1 MDCLAEL
8 RALEHA
14 GSLSSIKGG
23 RHDSSQDD
31 FLSPCRLKHKDLHRP
46 SISTATPDR
55 RSTQDS
61 TSWHAAS
68 SDQQDDLR
76 EVEGERKR
84 WSEFRDRKRT
94 KTLTVLQLRK
104 HNPTEPIVLS
114 SEEEDEG
121 EDEGDGGRRL
131 DWETRSRNGKQT
143 GSHTVAS
150 LSPLS
155 SSPRNQPLSQ
165 SSATPRSTACI
176 PPHRMHW
183 TLHVDPTGRD
193 LEYFHHF
200 SPFIGQACSVFACTI
215 LLCKQGG
222 ALLTHQLGPV
232 ASSLFQQP
240 DSAPHLT
247 LYTCEGYEPKD
258 LGPIAKTLQTLT
270 PTISHLYQ
278 GMVYSHYEG
287 VAWTVTVDDSWL
299 ADDEDPVCTI
309 SPFKNTNMSHPLS
322 LFSVSVP
329 PQSPATAGVPDTLWS
344 QYSNEC
350 GLMLSHPPVSIPVK
364 LGPAPRKQQY
374 PLSQA
379 SLEGIKPVITTLLK
393 QGILV
398 PCQSPCNTPILPV
411 KKPNSPDWRFVQDL
425 RLINDYVAPMT
436 PVVPSPTTILTSI
449 PPSTQWYSVVDLC
462 SAFFS
467 IPVSP
472 ESQYLFAFTY
482 GGHQY
487 TWTRLPQGFIHSP
500 TLFARAL
507 LTDLADVQ
515 LPGGS
520 ALIQYVDDLLVASPT
535 KEACETDTR
544 ALLLS
549 LAEKGHKASATKA
562 QLVLQEVTYLGHVL
576 KGNTRQVSSKRVSA
590 VLNIPKPHTKKQ
602 LKSFLGILG
611 YSRPWIMDFAPRAR
625 PLQDMLLQAAP
636 EHLQWTEDA
645 ETAFTDLKQALSQAP
660 ALGLPDYSKPFQ
672 LYVHERNGFAS
683 GVLTQQHGSNKRPVG
698 YYSTRLDNTELG
710 LPPCLR
716 AVAAAAFMVRT
727 VSDLVLDSQC
737 ELYVPHAVSA
747 LLTRASTQH
756 LSAARQSHYEL
767 LLLSMPNLTIH
778 RSPTLDPS
786 SLLPTAADCEPHDC
800 QATVTMTYTIR
811 EDLFD
816 TPLFNP
822 DLTLFTDGSSSRN
835 LQGTLDSGWAVVS
848 STDTLLS
855 GKLPD
860 HFSAQ
865 QAELVALTQ
874 ACTYAKNKSV
884 NIYTDSRYALGVC
897 LDFGGIWRHRDFLT
911 SAGTPIKNASLVEA
925 LLKALFLP
933 STVAI
938 LKCDARTSSK
948 DPVRLGNARADTA
961 AKAAAVSGALAPVLA
976 TSTLVSPSPDPSVHD
991 LQFSSLHAGL
1001 MQAHAN
1007 GKLM

>member
-1 MDCLAEL
+1 MEINRTSTEMLVDTGATVSTLTPSDAAAANVAPTTETL
-8 RALEHA
+8 STIGVAGITQQNYVSQPAAVSFQGQNLEHSFLLM
-14 GSLSSIKGG
+14 GDNSPVSLMG
-23 RHDSSQDD
+23 RDLLGKLKATLVCHANSVELQLPPTSQMSMTVNQPGLFYSLMYNDFQSD
-31 FLSPCRLKHKDLHRP
+31 IIIRSMVPFTFDLLQEFLSDSPDL
-46 SISTATPDR
+46 PD
-55 RSTQDS
+55 
-61 TSWHAAS
+61 
-68 SDQQDDLR
+68 
-76 EVEGERKR
+76 V
-84 WSEFRDRKRT
+84 
-94 KTLTVLQLRK
+94 
-104 HNPTEPIVLS
+104 
-114 SEEEDEG
+114 
-121 EDEGDGGRRL
+121 
-131 DWETRSRNGKQT
+131 
-143 GSHTVAS
+143 
-150 LSPLS
+150 
-155 SSPRNQPLSQ
+155 
-165 SSATPRSTACI
+165 SSACV

-200 SPFIGQACSVFACTI
+200 SPFLGQACSVFACTI

-309 SPFKNTNMSHPLS
+309 SPFKTTDMSHPLS

-364 LGPAPRKQQY
+364 SGLAPRKQQY

-379 SLEGIKPVITTLLK
+379 SLEGIKPVIATLLD
-393 QGILV
+393 QGVLV

-549 LAEKGHKASATKA
+549 LAEKGHKASATKT
-562 QLVLQEVTYLGHVL
+562 QLVQQEVIYLGHVL

-716 AVAAAAFMVRT
+716 AVAVAAFMVRT

-737 ELYVPHAVSA
+737 KLYVPHAVSA
-747 LLTRASTQH
+747 LLTRASTQR

-786 SLLPTAADCEPHDC
+786 SLLPTAAD
-800 QATVTMTYTIR
+800 
-811 EDLFD
+811 
-816 TPLFNP
+816 
-822 DLTLFTDGSSSRN
+822 
-835 LQGTLDSGWAVVS
+835 
-848 STDTLLS
+848 
-855 GKLPD
+855 
-860 HFSAQ
+860 
-865 QAELVALTQ
+865 
-874 ACTYAKNKSV
+874 
-884 NIYTDSRYALGVC
+884 
-897 LDFGGIWRHRDFLT
+897 
-911 SAGTPIKNASLVEA
+911 A
-925 LLKALFLP
+925 LLE
-933 STVAI
+933 T
-938 LKCDARTSSK
+938 C
-948 DPVRLGNARADTA
+948 RAPLIQ
-961 AKAAAVSGALAPVLA
+961 V
-976 TSTLVSPSPDPSVHD
+976 
-991 LQFSSLHAGL
+991 GL
-1001 MQAHAN
+1001 
-1007 GKLM
+1007 